1 MFAAKA
7 NPHVVRG
14 CGESRDKGATYL
26 ECGVGPGGEPL
37 ENFIVD
43 PPKPFRVDHQRGVD
57 LITLHGVTH
66 VVDYVGEK
74 HYPYPSDV
82 LEEVRWH
89 GLSRKVSPSVI
100 AGKLT
105 RQSRVLLVHAKAVVT
120 NAEALY
126 DYLEHEHL
134 AYRCALYR
142 RSLDRSHL
150 TSRGLPCSRH
160 SYAFAPATSVVPTRT
175 RATFE
180 REFTKDTR
188 YVVEP
193 LYPDAPEP
201 TFTSGII
208 AAFPIT
214 NISVV
219 ESSDGSHRET
229 LQTLRQSLPD
239 LTVEASEY

>member
-14 CGESRDKGATYL
+14 CGSSRDKGATYL

-37 ENFIVD
+37 ESFIMD
-43 PPKPFRVDHQRGVD
+43 PPKPFEVDHKRGVD
-57 LITLHGVTH
+57 LITLKGVTY

-74 HYPYPSDV
+74 HYPYPSDF

-89 GLSRKVSPSVI
+89 GLSRKVSPNVI

-105 RQSRVLLVHAKAVVT
+105 RESMILLVHAKAVVT
-120 NAEALY
+120 NAHALY
-126 DYLEHEHL
+126 PYLEHDQL
-134 AYRCALYR
+134 AYRCALFR

-150 TSRGLPCSRH
+150 DSSVMPCSRH
-160 SYAFAPATSVVPTRT
+160 SYALAPATSVNSRGK

-180 REFTKDTR
+180 RVFTKDTR

-193 LYPDAPEP
+193 IWPDAPEP
-201 TFTSGII
+201 TYVSGII

-214 NISVV
+214 NISVI
-219 ESSDGSHRET
+219 ETSDGSHR
-229 LQTLRQSLPD
+229 QTLERLQQSLPD
-239 LTVEASEY
+239 FNVEANQC